1 MKPDKMREL
10 SDAELEEKG
19 QDLQEE
25 LFNLKFQLA
34 TGQIEN
40 PLKIRQV
47 RRDIARVKTILWERK
62 RMLEKRR
69 A

>member
-19 QDLQEE
+19 KDLQEE

-34 TGQIEN
+34 IGQIEN

-47 RRDIARVKTILWERK
+47 RRDIARVKTILWDRK

>member
-19 QDLQEE
+19 KDLQEE

-34 TGQIEN
+34 IGQIEN

-47 RRDIARVKTILWERK
+47 RRDIARVKTILWDRK
-62 RMLEKRR
+62 QAFVKRR